1 MKVLLVTGSYPP
13 DKCGVGDYCH
23 HLARALS
30 KVDNLEV
37 AVLTNLSK
45 IGNEVV
51 SGVKVFRRMPCWKNF
66 CLFEIKRVITEFQPD
81 VVHIQYPTQGYRG
94 NPPSLMPLYFRY
106 LGIPVVQTW
115 HEYFYQ
121 SGVRWHNLLGCSA
134 LIYVR
139 PDFSQKIPSWVKKAL
154 SKTPQFYIANTSTI
168 PNVELSDGDKSKIK
182 DSLSGGKRIV
192 CFFGFAH
199 VNKGMELLFDIVDPS
214 EYHLVLICD
223 LNKSDEYHAK
233 ILSLA
238 SQEPWR
244 GNVSIT
250 GFLTA
255 EQVGEILS
263 IADAVVFP
271 FPSGAGEWNTSLNAS
286 QASGSFSLATTQN
299 LSLLGYQEKTN
310 TYFTKCGDL
319 VELKNALR
327 KYSGRRNK
335 PKKNYFWS
343 DIATAHINIYKKL
356 VNKNN
361 GN

>member
-13 DKCGVGDYCH
+13 DKCGVGDYTY
-23 HLARALS
+23 HLAEAIS
-30 KVDNLEV
+30 ANVNVEV

-45 IGNEVV
+45 IESEHG
-51 SGVKVFRRMPCWKNF
+51 SKVKKFRRMPSWKNIS
-66 CLFEIKRVITEFQPD
+66 LFEIKRVVSEFRPD

-94 NPPSLMPLYFRY
+94 SPPSLMPLYFRF

-139 PDFSQKIPSWVKKAL
+139 PDFPQKIPSWVNKAL

-168 PNVELSDGDKSKIK
+168 PNVELSHGDKSKIK
-182 DSLSGGKRIV
+182 NSLSGGKRIV

-199 VNKGMELLFDIVDPS
+199 VNKGVELLFDIVNPS

-223 LNKSDEYHAK
+223 LSKSDEYHAK

-238 SQEPWR
+238 NQEPWK
-244 GNVSIT
+244 GSVSIT
-250 GFLTA
+250 GFLPA
-255 EQVGEILS
+255 ERVGEILS
-263 IADAVVFP
+263 IADAVIFP

-286 QASGSFSLATTQN
+286 QASGSFSLATTKN
-299 LSLLGYQEKTN
+299 LSLLGYQEETN

-335 PKKNYFWS
+335 PKKIYLWS
-343 DIATAHINIYKKL
+343 DIATAHINIYKKV